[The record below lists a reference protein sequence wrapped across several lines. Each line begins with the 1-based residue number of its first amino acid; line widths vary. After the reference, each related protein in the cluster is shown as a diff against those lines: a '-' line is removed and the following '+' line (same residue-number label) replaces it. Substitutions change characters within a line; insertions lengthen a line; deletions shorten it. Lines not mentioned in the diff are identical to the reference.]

1 MKRVLSR
8 CRYGWLGLGIAL
20 CLGEPSAVLAH
31 PHGWVDMSIEGIFDD
46 EGNLTALRQRW
57 RMDPFY
63 SQVVMEEMATVDDGT
78 SMAERL
84 DALGAEIRN
93 NLATQHNLTTI
104 TLGGEALA
112 QGDVSDTNTDYRDE
126 RLIYDFVLP
135 LATPQPLGGRTLRY
149 RIFDP
154 TYYIEMVHEAN
165 EDGSRPLPGALTL
178 ENAPEGCASVV
189 VKATPD
195 PQKVM
200 EAAMLDKSETGEPNL
215 GRFFAET
222 GEITCPG

>member
-1 MKRVLSR
+1 MKKASSR

-20 CLGEPSAVLAH
+20 CLGGPSAALAH
-31 PHGWVDMSIEGIFDD
+31 PHGWVDMSVEGIFDD

-63 SQVVMEEMATVDDGT
+63 SQVVMEEMATADDAT

-84 DALGAEIRN
+84 DALGVEIRD

-104 TLGGEALA
+104 TLDDDPLA

-135 LATPQPLGGRTLRY
+135 LATPLPLAGRTLRY

-178 ENAPEGCASVV
+178 ANAPEGCATVV

-222 GEITCPG
+222 GEIT

>member
-1 MKRVLSR
+1 MKKASSR

-20 CLGEPSAVLAH
+20 CLGGPSAALAH
-31 PHGWVDMSIEGIFDD
+31 PHGWVDMSVEGIFDD

-63 SQVVMEEMATVDDGT
+63 SQVVMEEMATADDAT

-84 DALGAEIRN
+84 DALGVEIRD

-104 TLGGEALA
+104 TLDDDPLA

-135 LATPQPLGGRTLRY
+135 LATPQPLAGRTLRY

-178 ENAPEGCASVV
+178 ANAPEGCATVV

>member
-1 MKRVLSR
+1 MKKASSR

-20 CLGEPSAVLAH
+20 CLGEPSAALAH
-31 PHGWVDMSIEGIFDD
+31 PHGWVDMSVEGIFDD
-46 EGNLTALRQRW
+46 EGNLTSLRQRW

-63 SQVVMEEMATVDDGT
+63 SQVVMEEMATDDDAT

-84 DALGAEIRN
+84 DALGVEIRD

-104 TLGGEALA
+104 TLDDDPLA

-135 LATPQPLGGRTLRY
+135 LATPQPLAGRTLRY

-178 ENAPEGCASVV
+178 ANAPEGCATVV